1 MNGGGVN
8 LYVIAAGLTAAA
20 VGGVRHWLTRG
31 RKASPSVN
39 EKDGKDKKSTGTAVP
54 EGDAK
59 ADGKKEKQ

>member
-31 RKASPSVN
+31 RKASPAPV
-39 EKDGKDKKSTGTAVP
+39 EKKPTGTAVP

-59 ADGKKEKQ
+59 AEGKKEK